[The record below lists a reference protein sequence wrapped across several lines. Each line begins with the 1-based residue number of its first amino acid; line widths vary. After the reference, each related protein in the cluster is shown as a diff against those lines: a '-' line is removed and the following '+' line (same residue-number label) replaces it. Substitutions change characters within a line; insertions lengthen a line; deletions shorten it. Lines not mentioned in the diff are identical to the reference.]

1 MELGKC
7 KLCLLDKPLCESHLI
22 PESLYAHVREGE
34 ESPIRVGDGVVMPTD
49 RHMTTYLLC
58 SKCEDILSKG
68 GETWVAPKLAWVDG
82 RFPLFD
88 LLEAAGGFSAAEEGE
103 GLFYAGDNPEIDV
116 GKTAHFALGIFWKAS
131 VHSWKGGKSEP
142 MITLGPE
149 QEEIRLW
156 LRGEGPFPEH
166 VALRLSVSRP
176 GRTLFIMQ
184 QPVQVP
190 TRRRWRTYNCHLVG
204 ACFSIQAGDIAIEDK
219 MLCFYRFPAHVV
231 LCSDKTTDIWHRKV
245 FEQFDESRK
254 TKSFLKL
261 KDKRKK

>member
-1 MELGKC
+1 
-7 KLCLLDKPLCESHLI
+7 
-22 PESLYAHVREGE
+22 
-34 ESPIRVGDGVVMPTD
+34 
-49 RHMTTYLLC
+49 
-58 SKCEDILSKG
+58 LSKG

-88 LLEAAGGFSAAEEGE
+88 LLRAAGGFSAAEEGE

-116 GKTAHFALGIFWKAS
+116 GKIAHFALGIFWKAS

-190 TRRRWRTYNCHLVG
+190 TRRRWRTYNCHLIG

-219 MLCFYRFPAHVV
+219 MFCFYRFPAHVV

-261 KDKRKK
+261 KDKRQK